1 MSDPRLNLAVSL
13 IPALR
18 IRERLFLA
26 DTVSDYDA
34 FIRMSKN
41 DLQALIGRTLRIM
54 PEALKELSEKTE
66 SVLELIHARDIQ
78 MVDYWSS
85 SYPPLL
91 REIYDA
97 PLLLYVRG
105 ALPEPE
111 VPSVSIVGT
120 RKPDS
125 RSVAAAFSLAAELA
139 LASVAVV
146 SGLARGIDRA
156 AHEGARRAGGTTI
169 AVLGSGVDYIYPEH
183 HRDLAERIL
192 ASGGGL
198 VSEYPPGTPPLRYHF
213 PERNRIISG
222 ICRSTVVVTAPEK
235 SGALITADY
244 ALEQGRDLCVHRA
257 GLYPHASG
265 LTEGTLR
272 LEETGAPVIEHSS
285 DLFELWGWKR
295 PAVPW
300 IECSNPGEAGDFT
313 RLTQEELEDGML
325 FYNGSWFSTWYAVRK
340 DA

>member
-1 MSDPRLNLAVSL
+1 MS
-13 IPALR
+13 
-18 IRERLFLA
+18 
-26 DTVSDYDA
+26 T
-34 FIRMSKN
+34 K
-41 DLQALIGRTLRIM
+41 DLQALIGRPLRLSSS
-54 PEALKELSEKTE
+54 ALTDLPGKTE
-66 SVLELIHARDIQ
+66 SVLESIIGSDIC

-85 SYPPLL
+85 GYPPLL

-105 ALPEPE
+105 ALPDTGL
-111 VPSVSIVGT
+111 PSVSIVGT

-156 AHEGARRAGGTTI
+156 AHEGASRAGGTTI
-169 AVLGSGVDYIYPEH
+169 AVLGSGVDRVYPEH
-183 HRDLAERIL
+183 HRELAERIV

-244 ALEQGRDLCVHRA
+244 ALEQGRDLFVHRA
-257 GLYPHASG
+257 GLSSHASG
-265 LTEGTLR
+265 VSDGTIR
-272 LEETGAPVIEHSS
+272 LEEAGAPVIEHSS

-300 IECSNPGEAGDFT
+300 IECRQPEETGDFT
-313 RLTQEELEDGML
+313 QLTREELTEKTL
-325 FYNGSWFSTWYAVRK
+325 FYNGRWFSTWYAVRK